1 MATRTTRQP
10 VRARDTKAASTP
22 AKVKAP
28 LLYKL
33 LGPAMAIPSGIVVKK
48 AADTAWLKVRGYPPP
63 KNPAAPGVTWP
74 DALAWAAVSGV
85 LYASGRLVAARGAAA
100 VYTKLTGHVPPGA
113 NAASA
118 A

>member
-1 MATRTTRQP
+1 MITVVAKKQ
-10 VRARDTKAASTP
+10 
-22 AKVKAP
+22 KVKAP

-33 LGPAMAIPSGIVVKK
+33 LGPAMAIPSGIVVRK

-85 LYASGRLVAARGAAA
+85 LYASARLVAARGAAA
-100 VYTKLTGHVPPGA
+100 TYQKLTGKLPPGL
-113 NAASA
+113 NVDSA

>member
-1 MATRTTRQP
+1 VAKK
-10 VRARDTKAASTP
+10 TKAP
-22 AKVKAP
+22 KVKTP

-33 LGPAMAIPSGIVVKK
+33 LGPAMAIPAGIVVKK

-74 DALAWAAVSGV
+74 DALAYAAVSGV
-85 LYASGRLVAARGAAA
+85 LYASARLVAARGAAA
-100 VYTKLTGHVPPGA
+100 TYQKLTGKLPPGL
-113 NAASA
+113 NVDSA

>member
-1 MATRTTRQP
+1 MITGVAKNQ
-10 VRARDTKAASTP
+10 
-22 AKVKAP
+22 KVKTP

-33 LGPAMAIPSGIVVKK
+33 LGPAMAIPSGIVVRK

-85 LYASGRLVAARGAAA
+85 LYASARLVAARGAAA
-100 VYTKLTGHVPPGA
+100 TYEKLTGKVPPGL
-113 NAASA
+113 NVDSA

>member
-1 MATRTTRQP
+1 MISAVATK
-10 VRARDTKAASTP
+10 TKAP
-22 AKVKAP
+22 KVKTP

-33 LGPAMAIPSGIVVKK
+33 LGPAMAIPAGIVVKK
-48 AADTAWLKVRGYPPP
+48 AADTAWLKIRGYPPP

-100 VYTKLTGHVPPGA
+100 AYQKLTGHLPPGV
-113 NAASA
+113 NTDSA

>member
-1 MATRTTRQP
+1 MITGVAT
-10 VRARDTKAASTP
+10 TKAP
-22 AKVKAP
+22 KVKSP

-33 LGPAMAIPSGIVVKK
+33 LGPAMAIPAGIVVKK
-48 AADTAWLKVRGYPPP
+48 AADSAWLAVRGYPPP

-74 DALAWAAVSGV
+74 DALAWSAVSGM

-100 VYTKLTGHVPPGA
+100 VYRKLTGHLPAGV
-113 NAASA
+113 NTDSA

>member
-1 MATRTTRQP
+1 MITDVATKTKQP
-10 VRARDTKAASTP
+10 
-22 AKVKAP
+22 KVKTP

-33 LGPAMAIPSGIVVKK
+33 LGPALAIPAGIVVKK
-48 AADTAWLKVRGYPPP
+48 AADTAWLEVRGYPPP

-85 LYASGRLVAARGAAA
+85 LYASARLVAARGAAA
-100 VYTKLTGHVPPGA
+100 AYQKLTGQLPPGV
-113 NAASA
+113 NTDSA

>member
-1 MATRTTRQP
+1 

>member
-1 MATRTTRQP
+1 MITVVAKKQ
-10 VRARDTKAASTP
+10 
-22 AKVKAP
+22 KVKTP
-28 LLYKL
+28 VLYKL
-33 LGPAMAIPSGIVVKK
+33 LGPAMAIPSGIVVRK

-100 VYTKLTGHVPPGA
+100 VYQKLTGELPPGV
-113 NAASA
+113 NTDSA